1 LARRDMA
8 DIEARWAELVD
19 AHQEMAANL
28 DVD

>member
-1 LARRDMA
+1 MA